1 MKEFN
6 IEKALLF
13 CQSERESFPA
23 TKICAFA
30 EIRTQKKRK
39 YTKYVHHSYIFVL
52 LDLHYCLP
60 NLAEH
65 ATPDNTRMQINISHS
80 SLFMPQRIHGAQ
92 VGGTPG
98 GHEDGEGDDSE
109 HQ

>member
-30 EIRTQKKRK
+30 EIRTQKKENIQNTSTIR
-39 YTKYVHHSYIFVL
+39 TFLSFSTYIIAFRTL
-52 LDLHYCLP
+52 L
-60 NLAEH
+60 
-65 ATPDNTRMQINISHS
+65 NT
-80 SLFMPQRIHGAQ
+80 QRPITRGCK
-92 VGGTPG
+92 
-98 GHEDGEGDDSE
+98 
-109 HQ
+109 